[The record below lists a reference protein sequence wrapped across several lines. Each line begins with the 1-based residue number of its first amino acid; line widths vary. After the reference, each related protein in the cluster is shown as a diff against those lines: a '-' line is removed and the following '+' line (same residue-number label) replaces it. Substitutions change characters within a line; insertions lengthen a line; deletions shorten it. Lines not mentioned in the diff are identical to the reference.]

1 MVDVTVAYR
10 EDVDRVFDL
19 LRDEVRQFVEDPV
32 WKPMVSGDPRVAGV
46 ERLGDAGVVPR
57 LWIDVHPGTQSDAE
71 REVRRRIKNRFDRE
85 GIEISVPRIV
95 RVVNE
100 PRA

>member
-19 LRDEVRQFVEDPV
+19 LRDGVRQFVEDPA
-32 WKPMVSGDPRVAGV
+32 WKPMVSGEPRVAGL

-57 LWIDVHPGTQSDAE
+57 LWIDVYSGTQSDAE
-71 REVRRRIKNRFDRE
+71 RDVRRRIKNRFDRE
-85 GIEISVPRIV
+85 EISVPRIV

-100 PRA
+100 PRP